1 METARLRQFKAIVD
15 AGGLIKAA
23 VLLGISPG
31 GLSKSLKTLEHEL
44 GYKLFS
50 PRGRG
55 LELTMSGRE
64 LYDRLPLILKTIDEL
79 VGLRHREV
87 SSEVPLRMVSFE
99 VFTTYFLGYAA
110 KKFLSD
116 QPLEVREAIPG
127 QMEQMVAEGKSDLG
141 MTYLP
146 IPYAGVEFIKMGRV
160 RMGVYGLDS
169 VFKGCETVDL
179 PFAVPIAPAQGS
191 PSGVQGLD
199 GWPEHLFSRQVR
211 YRVEMMESAI
221 QLCRQGLAVAFLPQF
236 VATLANA
243 QANGVMQLSEL
254 GSPKGMRAVHRD
266 VFLIQRSGYE
276 ETKVVRALAKAL
288 RSLESVI

>member
-1 METARLRQFKAIVD
+1 METTRLRQFKAVVD
-15 AGGLIKAA
+15 SGGLIKAA
-23 VLLGISPG
+23 DVLGISPG

-64 LYDRLPLILKTIDEL
+64 LYERVPMVLKTLDEL
-79 VGLRHREV
+79 MGLKNLDV
-87 SSEVPLRMVSFE
+87 IADAPLRIVSFE

-110 KKFLSD
+110 KKFLKHQAMD
-116 QPLEVREAIPG
+116 VREAIPG

-146 IPYAGVEFIKMGRV
+146 IPYAGVEFVKMGRV

-236 VATLANA
+236 IASLANS
-243 QANGVMQLSEL
+243 QAASHMQLVEL
-254 GSPKGMRAVHRD
+254 GSPKGMRPVSRD
-266 VFLIQRSGYE
+266 IFLIQRPGFE
-276 ETKVVRALAKAL
+276 ETKTIRALAKAL
-288 RSLESVI
+288 RSLE